1 MPSVD
6 FSMLD
11 KGSLTTLRQV
21 TLGDYIIEL
30 AWSPNGTKIAVVT
43 VEGAVFLLDA
53 HGDSAADKQVG
64 QHAGGGNSVSWR
76 SDGAEFATAGHDGLA
91 KVWDGDSGRELAAF
105 EAGVE

>member
-43 VEGAVFLLDA
+43 VEGLSLI
-53 HGDSAADKQVG
+53 HI
-64 QHAGGGNSVSWR
+64 
-76 SDGAEFATAGHDGLA
+76 
-91 KVWDGDSGRELAAF
+91 
-105 EAGVE
+105 